1 MKRLGDAGCRSNTCF
16 DVQSKASFAPRDGR
30 VRVGKMID
38 REIGRRAAAGNSK
51 DI

>member
-16 DVQSKASFAPRDGR
+16 DVQSEASLAPRDGR
-30 VRVGKMID
+30 VGAGKMID
-38 REIGRRAAAGNSK
+38 GEFGWRAAAGTSK